1 MLNEF
6 KVFGTV
12 EVKLITDINGFS
24 KVDLFSFIF
33 FFLFQTASYPHVF
46 SSPSGSYHSPLW
58 FCIVSYHLILW
69 FFLNIIVCF
78 HCYFVS
84 LFLFLSLHPFS
95 FIWNFLEPVLW
106 AVIGSN
112 SCIIHLTNQKQNFSQ
127 MWLVIGLSRSCT
139 LQVVCLPLLFSLVPC
154 DMSLCSDWPSQS
166 YYFGLLFCD
175 TQWKSIQSLIS
186 VPHSLDW
193 FFFHWINQPINQC
206 IILWLIILFLH
217 ALSLRVVPLSSTW
230 IVHVPKEP

>member
-1 MLNEF
+1 MCTKHLTEAQLLNEF

-12 EVKLITDINGFS
+12 EVKLITDVNRFS

-33 FFLFQTASYPHVF
+33 FFLYQTASYPHVF
-46 SSPSGSYHSPLW
+46 SSPSLEYSFFLYSKKPYHSPLW

-78 HCYFVS
+78 HWYFVS
-84 LFLFLSLHPFS
+84 LFLFLSLHLFS

-112 SCIIHLTNQKQNFSQ
+112 SCIIHLTNQKQNFSL

-139 LQVVCLPLLFSLVPC
+139 LQVVCLPLLFSLAPC
-154 DMSLCSDWPSQS
+154 DMSLCSDFPSQS

-186 VPHSLDW
+186 VPHSFDW
-193 FFFHWINQPINQC
+193 FFFFI
-206 IILWLIILFLH
+206 
-217 ALSLRVVPLSSTW
+217 
-230 IVHVPKEP
+230 E

>member
-69 FFLNIIVCF
+69 FFLNLT
-78 HCYFVS
+78 S
-84 LFLFLSLHPFS
+84 LFAFIVILSAYFC
-95 FIWNFLEPVLW
+95 F
-106 AVIGSN
+106 
-112 SCIIHLTNQKQNFSQ
+112 C
-127 MWLVIGLSRSCT
+127 
-139 LQVVCLPLLFSLVPC
+139 PL
-154 DMSLCSDWPSQS
+154 
-166 YYFGLLFCD
+166 
-175 TQWKSIQSLIS
+175 
-186 VPHSLDW
+186 
-193 FFFHWINQPINQC
+193 
-206 IILWLIILFLH
+206 ILFP
-217 ALSLRVVPLSSTW
+217 SFGTF
-230 IVHVPKEP
+230 